1 VFSPVFSIPEHR
13 VSAWVAETDPK
24 YASAWLAAL
33 PLANSAESAREIY
46 QALYT
51 VNRLELRLGNRLE
64 LMALYTGAIA
74 TVCQGLQP
82 HLLHEVPP
90 LGPKKRQLAEFI
102 RRLHIEMAYGYK
114 CCLRDLGRTR
124 LSLRRK
130 SRSANCIERA
140 LYHLSE
146 VLLRSYVVYLPYPSG
161 AWREIHELYRLAES
175 LGIVDGSVAD
185 DRRDDSGVMTIN
197 ERYVRTLLLGLTN
210 PYQLPHGA
218 VQQVDAFLARW
229 AAQAQIA
236 MLVDCTD
243 VAGCF
248 RVDAEAD
255 TPPMPLAKRGDYIDK
270 NAHVLDARALLQTVQ
285 TFSQRLAQGEPIE
298 KLGLGVDYLEST
310 GADLL
315 QRMIRS
321 WGESAHRRYARRQQ
335 SSNVFVCAGL
345 NAVHYYV
352 NGQRSFATCVEALA
366 PTSAPPPA
374 ADAGDVAFVDLD
386 HVQHKQSDKGLSLM
400 APLVSTAESH
410 RVNRW
415 RLRDIGPQGMSLSRY
430 GDSLA
435 SVRVGDLI
443 SVQQASDL
451 GRWRVAV
458 IRWVKTP
465 EVNSVEMGCEMLAG
479 GVSPALVRRIDGTD
493 EQMNIF
499 AALLLPSAKITKHPP
514 TLVLARGAC
523 QVGDVIEL
531 IDETSEPRAVRILRL
546 LERTGSFEQVVYDEF
561 VAPTLRRR

>member
-175 LGIVDGSVAD
+175 LGIVDGSVAGVPEDPDPARVHERFRLRSPRGGRAGGNERVD
-185 DRRDDSGVMTIN
+185 DRPVGSHRAGGV
-197 ERYVRTLLLGLTN
+197 VDRTVDEDRTSAQRVGVGLRLAHVAAHRTDLR
-210 PYQLPHGA
+210 PAKLA
-218 VQQVDAFLARW
+218 AFLVRP
-229 AAQAQIA
+229 
-236 MLVDCTD
+236 
-243 VAGCF
+243 
-248 RVDAEAD
+248 AE
-255 TPPMPLAKRGDYIDK
+255 
-270 NAHVLDARALLQTVQ
+270 
-285 TFSQRLAQGEPIE
+285 
-298 KLGLGVDYLEST
+298 
-310 GADLL
+310 
-315 QRMIRS
+315 
-321 WGESAHRRYARRQQ
+321 
-335 SSNVFVCAGL
+335 
-345 NAVHYYV
+345 
-352 NGQRSFATCVEALA
+352 
-366 PTSAPPPA
+366 
-374 ADAGDVAFVDLD
+374 AGDVVA
-386 HVQHKQSDKGLSLM
+386 
-400 APLVSTAESH
+400 
-410 RVNRW
+410 
-415 RLRDIGPQGMSLSRY
+415 GP
-430 GDSLA
+430 
-435 SVRVGDLI
+435 
-443 SVQQASDL
+443 
-451 GRWRVAV
+451 
-458 IRWVKTP
+458 P
-465 EVNSVEMGCEMLAG
+465 E
-479 GVSPALVRRIDGTD
+479 R
-493 EQMNIF
+493 
-499 AALLLPSAKITKHPP
+499 
-514 TLVLARGAC
+514 
-523 QVGDVIEL
+523 
-531 IDETSEPRAVRILRL
+531 PRA
-546 LERTGSFEQVVYDEF
+546 
-561 VAPTLRRR
+561 